1 MPDWEDEKTITFDT
15 KAGETYTV
23 EKGQG
28 PVDPELDYAELDR
41 TISEAEAIRQD
52 GYTQESYQALQDALN
67 SARDARQ
74 NAATQDELNQKKEEL
89 RAAIDGLKGSK
100 NILET
105 LLNEAKQ
112 HIENGDVDDLVES
125 VQKLFAEAIA
135 EGEAVME
142 NENAAKDDVLKASLK
157 LMKAIQALDMK
168 AGDKADLGMALELT
182 AMIDLTQYVEAG
194 QTEYLAAKAEA
205 EGVMENGDAMQ
216 PEVDAAWS
224 TLVDT
229 MMDLRLKADKSTL
242 SDLLDSVKD
251 LDLGKYTAESVKV
264 FKNALAKANAVMDDE
279 TFSVDSQA
287 DVDKTVK
294 LLADA
299 RDGLTEKKGSGG
311 DNNNGNQNGNNGNQN
326 GGQNGNNGNQ
336 NGNIQNGNV
345 TQNNGSANQGIKTGD
360 AAIVFG
366 PIIGLMLSFGAAAI
380 AGGLFFRR
388 KRR

>member
-1 MPDWEDEKTITFDT
+1 
-15 KAGETYTV
+15 
-23 EKGQG
+23 
-28 PVDPELDYAELDR
+28 
-41 TISEAEAIRQD
+41 
-52 GYTQESYQALQDALN
+52 
-67 SARDARQ
+67 
-74 NAATQDELNQKKEEL
+74 
-89 RAAIDGLKGSK
+89 
-100 NILET
+100 
-105 LLNEAKQ
+105 
-112 HIENGDVDDLVES
+112 
-125 VQKLFAEAIA
+125 
-135 EGEAVME
+135 ME

-242 SDLLDSVKD
+242 SDLLESVKD
-251 LDLGKYTAESVKV
+251 IDLGKYTDESVKV
-264 FKNALAKANAVMDDE
+264 FKNALAKASAVMVDE
-279 TFSVDSQA
+279 TLSVDSQA
-287 DVDKTVK
+287 DVDEAVK

-299 RDGLTEKKGSGG
+299 RDGLKEKNGSG
-311 DNNNGNQNGNNGNQN
+311 DNNNGNQNGGDQNGN
-326 GGQNGNNGNQ
+326 GQNGNNGNSQ
-336 NGNIQNGNV
+336 NGNGA
-345 TQNNGSANQGIKTGD
+345 QNNGSANQGIKTGD
-360 AAIVFG
+360 ATGVFV
-366 PIIGLMLSFGAAAI
+366 PIIGLMLSFGAAAV